1 MFFMLRI
8 FFREGTFTEIFFMA
22 SKIFKKEYN
31 IFTGMFSFATETF
44 QKAYTIF
51 TDMFSHAIRNIP
63 EEAQYV
69 Y

>member
-1 MFFMLRI
+1 
-8 FFREGTFTEIFFMA
+8 MA

-51 TDMFSHAIRNIP
+51 ADMFSHAIRNIP